1 MSKLP
6 WVTADQVI
14 SAIQKK
20 GFKFSRQTGS
30 HKIFK
35 NKKGKR
41 ITVPY
46 HSGKIIHPKVLI
58 SIINDAELTVEEFI
72 ELL

>member
-14 SAIQKK
+14 LAIQKID
-20 GFKFSRQTGS
+20 FKFSRQTGS

-35 NKKGKR
+35 NQKGKR
-41 ITVPY
+41 VTVPY
-46 HSGKIIHPKVLI
+46 HTGKIIHPKVLL

>member
-14 SAIQKK
+14 SAIQKID
-20 GFKFSRQTGS
+20 FKFSRQTGS

-35 NKKGKR
+35 NQKGKR
-41 ITVPY
+41 VTVPY
-46 HSGKIIHPKVLI
+46 HTGKIIHPKVLL

>member
-6 WVTADQVI
+6 RVTADQVI
-14 SAIQKK
+14 SAIQKI
-20 GFKFSRQTGS
+20 GFKLSRQTGS

-35 NKKGKR
+35 NQKGKR

>member
-6 WVTADQVI
+6 RVTADQVI
-14 SAIQKK
+14 SAIQKI
-20 GFKFSRQTGS
+20 GFKLSRQTGS

-35 NKKGKR
+35 NQKGKR

-46 HSGKIIHPKVLI
+46 HTGKIIHPKVLL